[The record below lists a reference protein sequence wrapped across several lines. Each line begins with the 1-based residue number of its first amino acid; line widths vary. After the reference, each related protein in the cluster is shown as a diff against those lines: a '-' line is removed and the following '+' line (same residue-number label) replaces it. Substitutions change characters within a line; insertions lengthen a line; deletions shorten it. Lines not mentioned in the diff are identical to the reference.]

1 MTKRTVIIGVGGPVG
16 SGKTLLLERLT
27 RRMSDLNLAV
37 ITNDIYTKEDALKL
51 FKSALT
57 MIWMLF
63 SLKVVETTWLR
74 PSALIWLILPF
85 ILLTLLRVKKSH
97 VRLVKG

>member
-37 ITNDIYTKEDALKL
+37 ITNDIYTKEDALFFAKN
-51 FKSALT
+51 S
-57 MIWMLF
+57 
-63 SLKVVETTWLR
+63 SLDEDRIICVETC
-74 PSALIWLILPF
+74 
-85 ILLTLLRVKKSH
+85 
-97 VRLVKG
+97 

>member
-37 ITNDIYTKEDALKL
+37 ITNDIYTKRGPFCWLKIQ
-51 FKSALT
+51 A
-57 MIWMLF
+57 
-63 SLKVVETTWLR
+63 
-74 PSALIWLILPF
+74 
-85 ILLTLLRVKKSH
+85 
-97 VRLVKG
+97 

>member
-37 ITNDIYTKEDALKL
+37 ITNDIYTKEDALFLAKNQ
-51 FKSALT
+51 A
-57 MIWMLF
+57 
-63 SLKVVETTWLR
+63 
-74 PSALIWLILPF
+74 
-85 ILLTLLRVKKSH
+85 
-97 VRLVKG
+97 